1 MTSQFPWVEKKTWN
15 RAVGKSKIQGGH
27 KEYLFPNWSVNFWG
41 AIIPPPPCYLVP
53 TALDMKRVHFHSK
66 KSSCSVQQQQRK
78 DEDKSGWVRV
88 PGREEVSGAG
98 VHTRRLSNIWH
109 VCTLNLGLLFSPVW
123 ISTIILTK
131 NVLRKSYS
139 SMKKKIRKIRMIF
152 DRENSLEFYNGSRDF

>member
-53 TALDMKRVHFHSK
+53 TALDMKRVRFHSK
-66 KSSCSVQQQQRK
+66 IAVAVCSSSSSVRTTIK
-78 DEDKSGWVRV
+78 VGEC
-88 PGREEVSGAG
+88 ECLEVSGAG
-98 VHTRRLSNIWH
+98 AHTRRLSNIWH
-109 VCTLNLGLLFSPVW
+109 VCTLNLGLLVSPVW

-139 SMKKKIRKIRMIF
+139 SMKKKIRKIRIIF